1 MIRIG
6 VDGRE
11 LADGVR
17 TGIGRYLVE
26 VLRAA
31 SHAGLECLVYG
42 DARTRLPVTL
52 PGVSLHRLNAGLTFW
67 VEQVGL
73 PRLLARDRI
82 SVFLS
87 PYYKCPLRAP
97 CPVMITAH
105 DLFFIRYLGHAR
117 PVADA
122 LKTLLARAYAH
133 RAVVVITDSEYSK
146 NAIIKLLG
154 VDCGKVHV
162 IAVAV
167 GEEFKPMPVP
177 ATVVQQ
183 YGMNPPYILYVGN
196 FLPHKNVSRL
206 IQAYAC
212 FDKALKDTH
221 QLVLAGGNREHRSD
235 LERLAGSLG
244 VADRVLFPGL
254 IEDAHLPA
262 VYSGAALFVLPSLEE
277 GFGLPALEA
286 MACGAPV
293 AASNR
298 AAIPEVVGDAAVLFD
313 PENVSAIAEA
323 MARALSEP
331 DMRERMRRQG
341 LARAGAFTP
350 NRTAGRVVALLREV
364 ATGQ

>member
-11 LADGVR
+11 LADGMR

-26 VLRAA
+26 VLRAT

-67 VEQVGL
+67 VDQVGL
-73 PRLLARDRI
+73 PQRLARDQI
-82 SVFLS
+82 AVFLS
-87 PYYKCPLRAP
+87 PYFKGPLCAP
-97 CPVMITAH
+97 CPVVVTVH
-105 DLFFIRYLGHAR
+105 DLMFIGYPESRR
-117 PVADA
+117 PLYDLVM
-122 LKTLLARAYAH
+122 TSLARVYAG
-133 RAVVVITDSEYSK
+133 RAAAVITDSEYSK
-146 NAIIKLLG
+146 RSIVATLG
-154 VDCGKVHV
+154 VSDAKVTV
-162 IAVAV
+162 IPVAV
-167 GEEFKPMPVP
+167 GEEFKPTPVT
-177 ATVVQQ
+177 AAVVRQ
-183 YGMNPPYILYVGN
+183 YGIPPPYILYVGN
-196 FLPHKNVSRL
+196 FLPHKNVPRL
-206 IQAYAC
+206 IQAYAGL
-212 FDKALKDTH
+212 DKALKDTH

-262 VYSGAALFVLPSLEE
+262 MYSGAALFVLPSLEE

-323 MARALSEP
+323 MTTALSQPE
-331 DMRERMRRQG
+331 MSERMRRQG
-341 LARAGAFTP
+341 LTRAGAFTSD
-350 NRTAGRVVALLREV
+350 RTAGRVVALLREV